1 MPSSSDPGLAPF
13 ELNSFQS
20 MDDLVGSLT
29 QLEEKDQE
37 VRSFQIYVTSLMD
50 DGEVYLN
57 DFISTFPRRTAS
69 SAFFNLL
76 MCCHR
81 GFFKAEQQ
89 NSDIRIFV

>member
-1 MPSSSDPGLAPF
+1 MPSSSDAGLPQF
-13 ELNSFQS
+13 ELNSFAS
-20 MDDLVGSLT
+20 MDELVGTMT

-37 VRSFQIYVTSLMD
+37 IRSFQIYVVSLMD
-50 DGEVYLN
+50 EGQVYLN

-81 GFFKAEQQ
+81 GVLKAEQQ
-89 NSDIRIFV
+89 NSDIRIFL